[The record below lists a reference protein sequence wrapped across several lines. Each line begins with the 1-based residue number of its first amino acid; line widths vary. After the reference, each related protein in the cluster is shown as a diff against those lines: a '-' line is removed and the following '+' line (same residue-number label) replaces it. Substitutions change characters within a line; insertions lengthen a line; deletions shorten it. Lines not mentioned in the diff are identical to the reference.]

1 MRKLFI
7 RIGLLF
13 LSLTNNFCN
22 AFSAKPGGK
31 SSHNSNSIRLL
42 INLIQVI
49 HVLKFT
55 PIICFFTNL
64 DEIEINTSET
74 LGASECI
81 AKTIKDTVSCY

>member
-1 MRKLFI
+1 MKKLSI
-7 RIGLLF
+7 GIGLLF

-22 AFSAKPGGK
+22 ACSAKPGGK

-42 INLIQVI
+42 IIIQVI